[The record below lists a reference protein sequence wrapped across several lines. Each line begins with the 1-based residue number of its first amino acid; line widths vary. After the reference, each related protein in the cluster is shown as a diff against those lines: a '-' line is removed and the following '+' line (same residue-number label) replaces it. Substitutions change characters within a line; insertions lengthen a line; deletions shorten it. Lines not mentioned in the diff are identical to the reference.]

1 MAELAIRKPV
11 HEVNAA
17 RYDSDC
23 QEALAGSL
31 DGLLAQAE
39 AAGWDRN
46 RAASAVMYLAAKRL
60 NARAESW

>member
-31 DGLLAQAE
+31 DDLIAQAE

-46 RAASAVMYLAAKRL
+46 RAASALMYLAAKRL
-60 NARAESW
+60 RARAES

>member
-39 AAGWDRN
+39 VAGWDRN
-46 RAASAVMYLAAKRL
+46 RAASALMYLAAKRL
-60 NARAESW
+60 HARAEN